1 MTLQTREAEKFLLM
15 SMGGRAE
22 GLAFTDLGARTPIGV
37 RGNLLK
43 LADTLFGLKAACF
56 LWSHSFNYFVL
67 STTLFSRLLCIIHI
81 HCPLKQSRL
90 EIIISR
96 FVFAIPILV
105 AKD

>member
-1 MTLQTREAEKFLLM
+1 MTVQTNAAGKFLLM

-22 GLAFTDLGARTPIGV
+22 GLACTDPGARTPIGV

-81 HCPLKQSRL
+81 HCPLRLSRM

-96 FVFAIPILV
+96 VVYARPLQV
-105 AKD
+105 SME